1 MDATSASSTV
11 TQTATTAA
19 VGSGPALFTLFKLVF
34 VLGIVI
40 VALYFCWQKKNPGR
54 HFNLRTFGQQL
65 YARVKHFL
73 EEEDAEEE
81 EDEPVADKTPSFN
94 HHPAVYGLY
103 LLNILDYHSNRTMIE
118 LDDANLEP
126 GDYIQI
132 GYTNNPGQ
140 QHKRCRQFIAL
151 EDYGCTLAKTLPENN
166 AIVVFRDPNDNQLYL
181 RFSRDAKV
189 NRQDMDSNGKPVIR
203 PFNTKNDVPLTE
215 ITDYLHESIWYVC
228 GVPIVFSVN
237 HRFAKNDGTPNIV
250 NFSKRGESY
259 FDMDIMDIP
268 EKKKNPISKKKAAP
282 EPDDDLPF
290 VHKP

>member
-1 MDATSASSTV
+1 MDASSASSTV

-19 VGSGPALFTLFKLVF
+19 AGSGPALFTLFKLVF
-34 VLGIVI
+34 VFGIVI
-40 VALYFCWQKKNPGR
+40 VALYFSWQKKNPG
-54 HFNLRTFGQQL
+54 HPFSLQL
-65 YARVKHFL
+65 LLHQLVARVKRFL

-81 EDEPVADKTPSFN
+81 EDDPVADKTPSFN
-94 HHPAVYGLY
+94 YHPTAYGLY

-132 GYTNNPGQ
+132 GYTSNPGQ

-151 EDYGCTLAKTLPENN
+151 KDYGCTLAKTLPENN
-166 AIVVFRDPNDNQLYL
+166 AIVVFRDPNDSQLYL

-189 NRQDMDSNGKPVIR
+189 NRQDMDADGKPVIS
-203 PFNTKNDVPLTE
+203 PINTKNDVPLTE
-215 ITDYLHESIWYVC
+215 VSDYLHESIFYIGGLPVA
-228 GVPIVFSVN
+228 FSVN
-237 HRFAKNDGTPNIV
+237 HRFAKNDGTPNIA

-259 FDMDIMDIP
+259 FDMDLP
-268 EKKKNPISKKKAAP
+268 EKKKSPISKKKAA
-282 EPDDDLPF
+282 PDDDLPF

>member
-1 MDATSASSTV
+1 MNASSASSTV
-11 TQTATTAA
+11 TQTAAA
-19 VGSGPALFTLFKLVF
+19 SSGPALFTLFKLVF

-54 HFNLRTFGQQL
+54 HFDLQALGQQL
-65 YARVKHFL
+65 AARVKRFL
-73 EEEDAEEE
+73 EEENAEEE

-118 LDDANLEP
+118 LDDVNLEP

-151 EDYGCTLAKTLPENN
+151 KDYYGCTLAKTLPEN
-166 AIVVFRDPNDNQLYL
+166 AIVVFRDPNDSQLYV
-181 RFSRDAKV
+181 RFSHDAKV
-189 NRQDMDSNGKPVIR
+189 NRQDMDGEGKPIIR
-203 PFNTKNDVPLTE
+203 PFNTKNDVPLTK
-215 ITDYLHESIWYVC
+215 ITEYLHEPIWYIC

-237 HRFAKNDGTPNIV
+237 HRFAKNDGTPNIAS
-250 NFSKRGESY
+250 FSKRGESY
-259 FDMDIMDIP
+259 FDMDIP
-268 EKKKNPISKKKAAP
+268 ENKKNPISKKKAVP
-282 EPDDDLPF
+282 EPDDDLPY

>member
-1 MDATSASSTV
+1 MNANASFASSTV

-19 VGSGPALFTLFKLVF
+19 AGSGPALFTLFKLVF
-34 VLGIVI
+34 IFGVLLI
-40 VALYFCWQKKNPGR
+40 ALYFVWQKKNPGR
-54 HFNLRTFGQQL
+54 HFDLRALGQQL
-65 YARVKHFL
+65 SSRVKRFL

-81 EDEPVADKTPSFN
+81 EDEPVATPSFN
-94 HHPAVYGLY
+94 YHPSAFGIY
-103 LLNILDYHSNRTMIE
+103 LLNILDFNEHRTMIE

-132 GYTNNPGQ
+132 GYTSNPG
-140 QHKRCRQFIAL
+140 QHKRCRQSIAL
-151 EDYGCTLAKTLPENN
+151 KDYRCTLAKTLPEN
-166 AIVVFRDPNDNQLYL
+166 AIVVFRDPNDSQLYL

-228 GVPIVFSVN
+228 GLPIAFSVN
-237 HRFAKNDGTPNIV
+237 HRFAKNDGTPNIAS
-250 NFSKRGESY
+250 FSKRGESY
-259 FDMDIMDIP
+259 FDMDIP
-268 EKKKNPISKKKAAP
+268 ENKKNPISKKKAVP
-282 EPDDDLPF
+282 EPDDLPY

>member
-19 VGSGPALFTLFKLVF
+19 AGSGPALFTLFKLIF
-34 VLGIVI
+34 IFGVLLIT
-40 VALYFCWQKKNPGR
+40 LYFVWRKKNPGR
-54 HFNLRTFGQQL
+54 HFDLRTLGQQL
-65 YARVKHFL
+65 SARVKRFL

-81 EDEPVADKTPSFN
+81 EDEPVADKS
-94 HHPAVYGLY
+94 PAFKRHAYGLY
-103 LLNILDYHSNRTMIE
+103 LLNALDFNGHRTMIE

-151 EDYGCTLAKTLPENN
+151 EDHGCTLAKTLPENN

-189 NRQDMDSNGKPVIR
+189 NRQEDSNGKPVIR

-215 ITDYLHESIWYVC
+215 ITEYLHEAIWYVC
-228 GVPIVFSVN
+228 GLPIVFSVN
-237 HRFAKNDGTPNIV
+237 HRFANNDGTPNIAS
-250 NFSKRGESY
+250 FSKRGESY
-259 FDMDIMDIP
+259 FDMDLP
-268 EKKKNPISKKKAAP
+268 ENKKNPISKKKAAP
-282 EPDDDLPF
+282 VPDDDLPF
-290 VHKP
+290 VHNP

>member
-1 MDATSASSTV
+1 MDASSASSTV
-11 TQTATTAA
+11 TQTATTTAA
-19 VGSGPALFTLFKLVF
+19 SSGPALFTLFKLVF

-40 VALYFCWQKKNPGR
+40 VALYFSWQKKNPG
-54 HFNLRTFGQQL
+54 HQFNLQTLFHQL
-65 YARVKHFL
+65 SAHVKRFF

-94 HHPAVYGLY
+94 HHPAAYGLY

-132 GYTNNPGQ
+132 GYTSNPG
-140 QHKRCRQFIAL
+140 QHKRCRQSITL
-151 EDYGCTLAKTLPENN
+151 KDYGCTLAKTLPEN

-215 ITDYLHESIWYVC
+215 ITEYLHEPIWYVC

-259 FDMDIMDIP
+259 FDTDIP
-268 EKKKNPISKKKAAP
+268 EKKKNPISKKKAVP

>member
-1 MDATSASSTV
+1 MDASSASSTV

-19 VGSGPALFTLFKLVF
+19 AGSGPALFTLFKLVF

-40 VALYFCWQKKNPGR
+40 VALYFSWQKKNPGR
-54 HFNLRTFGQQL
+54 HFDLRTFFRQL
-65 YARVKHFL
+65 SAHVKHFL

-81 EDEPVADKTPSFN
+81 EDEPVATPSFN
-94 HHPAVYGLY
+94 YHPSAFGIY
-103 LLNILDYHSNRTMIE
+103 LLNILDYNEHRTMIE

-140 QHKRCRQFIAL
+140 QHKRCRQVIAL
-151 EDYGCTLAKTLPENN
+151 KDYGCTLAKTLPEN

-181 RFSRDAKV
+181 RFSHDAKV
-189 NRQDMDSNGKPVIR
+189 NRQDMNADGKPVIS
-203 PFNTKNDVPLTE
+203 PINTKNDVPLTE
-215 ITDYLHESIWYVC
+215 ITEYLHEPIFYVY
-228 GVPIVFSVN
+228 GLPIVFSVN
-237 HRFAKNDGTPNIV
+237 HRFARNDGTPNIA

-259 FDMDIMDIP
+259 FDMDIP
-268 EKKKNPISKKKAAP
+268 KKKKNPISKKKAVP
-282 EPDDDLPF
+282 EPDDDLPY

>member
-1 MDATSASSTV
+1 MDASSASSTV

-19 VGSGPALFTLFKLVF
+19 AGSGPALFTLFKLVF

-54 HFNLRTFGQQL
+54 HFDLRTFFRQL
-65 YARVKHFL
+65 SAHVKHFL

-81 EDEPVADKTPSFN
+81 EDEPVATPSFN
-94 HHPAVYGLY
+94 YHPSAFGIY
-103 LLNILDYHSNRTMIE
+103 LLNILDYNEHRTMIE

-132 GYTNNPGQ
+132 GYTSNPGQ

-151 EDYGCTLAKTLPENN
+151 KDYGCTLAKTLPENN

-237 HRFAKNDGTPNIV
+237 HRFAKNDGTPNIA

-259 FDMDIMDIP
+259 FDMDIP
-268 EKKKNPISKKKAAP
+268 ENKKNPISKKNAVL
-282 EPDDDLPF
+282 EPDDLPY

>member
-1 MDATSASSTV
+1 MNANASSASSTI
-11 TQTATTAA
+11 TQTAATAA
-19 VGSGPALFTLFKLVF
+19 SSGPALFTLFKLVF
-34 VLGIVI
+34 VLGLVI
-40 VALYFCWQKKNPGR
+40 VALYFIWQKKNPGR
-54 HFNLRTFGQQL
+54 HFDLRAFGQQL

-81 EDEPVADKTPSFN
+81 EDEPINESPSFS
-94 HHPAVYGLY
+94 HHPAVYGWF
-103 LLNILDYHSNRTMIE
+103 LLNVLDFHSNRTMIE

-132 GYTNNPGQ
+132 GYTSNPG
-140 QHKRCRQFIAL
+140 QHKRCRQVIAL
-151 EDYGCTLAKTLPENN
+151 EDYGCTLAKTLPEN
-166 AIVVFRDPNDNQLYL
+166 AIVVFRDSNDSQLYL

-250 NFSKRGESY
+250 SFSKRGESY
-259 FDMDIMDIP
+259 FDMDIP
-268 EKKKNPISKKKAAP
+268 ENKKNPISKKKAAP

>member
-1 MDATSASSTV
+1 MNASSASSTV
-11 TQTATTAA
+11 TQTTTAA
-19 VGSGPALFTLFKLVF
+19 AGSGPALFTLFKLVF
-34 VLGIVI
+34 VLGLLI
-40 VALYFCWQKKNPGR
+40 VALYFIWQKKNPGR
-54 HFNLRTFGQQL
+54 HFDLRAFGQQL

-73 EEEDAEEE
+73 EEEDADEE

-132 GYTNNPGQ
+132 GYTSNPG
-140 QHKRCRQFIAL
+140 QHKRCRQVITL
-151 EDYGCTLAKTLPENN
+151 KDYGCTLAKTLPENN
-166 AIVVFRDPNDNQLYL
+166 AIVVFRDPSDGQLYV
-181 RFSRDAKV
+181 RFSHEAKV
-189 NRQDMDSNGKPVIR
+189 TRQDMDSNGKPVIR

-250 NFSKRGESY
+250 SFSKRGESY
-259 FDMDIMDIP
+259 FDMDLP
-268 EKKKNPISKKKAAP
+268 EKNTPTSKKKAVPA
-282 EPDDDLPF
+282 PDDDLPF
-290 VHKP
+290 VHKQ

>member
-1 MDATSASSTV
+1 MNASSASSTV

-19 VGSGPALFTLFKLVF
+19 AGSGPALFTLFKLVF
-34 VLGIVI
+34 VLGLLI
-40 VALYFCWQKKNPGR
+40 VAVYFVWQKKNPGR
-54 HFNLRTFGQQL
+54 PFSLQMLLHQL
-65 YARVKHFL
+65 AALVKRFL
-73 EEEDAEEE
+73 EEEDADEE

-132 GYTNNPGQ
+132 GYTSNPG
-140 QHKRCRQFIAL
+140 QHKRCRQVIAL
-151 EDYGCTLAKTLPENN
+151 KDYGCTLAKTLPEN

-189 NRQDMDSNGKPVIR
+189 NRQDMDSDGKPVIR

-237 HRFAKNDGTPNIV
+237 HRFAKNDGTPNIA

-259 FDMDIMDIP
+259 FDMDIP
-268 EKKKNPISKKKAAP
+268 ENKKNPISKKKAAP

>member
-1 MDATSASSTV
+1 MDASSASSTV

-19 VGSGPALFTLFKLVF
+19 AGSGPALFTLFKLIFIFGV
-34 VLGIVI
+34 VLIT
-40 VALYFCWQKKNPGR
+40 LYFVWQKKNPGR
-54 HFNLRTFGQQL
+54 HFDLRTFFRQL
-65 YARVKHFL
+65 SAHVKHFL

-81 EDEPVADKTPSFN
+81 EDEPVATPSFN
-94 HHPAVYGLY
+94 YHPTVYGLY

-132 GYTNNPGQ
+132 GYTSNPG
-140 QHKRCRQFIAL
+140 QHKRCRQTITL
-151 EDYGCTLAKTLPENN
+151 KDYGCTLAKTLPEN

-237 HRFAKNDGTPNIV
+237 HRFAKNDGTPNIAS
-250 NFSKRGESY
+250 FSKRGESY
-259 FDMDIMDIP
+259 FDTDIP
-268 EKKKNPISKKKAAP
+268 EKKNPISKKKAAP
-282 EPDDDLPF
+282 EPDDDLPY

>member
-1 MDATSASSTV
+1 MDASSASSTV

-19 VGSGPALFTLFKLVF
+19 AGSGPALFTLFKLIFIFGV
-34 VLGIVI
+34 VLIT
-40 VALYFCWQKKNPGR
+40 LYFVWQKKNPGR
-54 HFNLRTFGQQL
+54 HFDLRAFGQQL

-73 EEEDAEEE
+73 EEEEE
-81 EDEPVADKTPSFN
+81 EDEPVADKSPSFK
-94 HHPAVYGLY
+94 HHPAAYGFY
-103 LLNILDYHSNRTMIE
+103 LLNALDFNGHRTMIE

-140 QHKRCRQFIAL
+140 QHKRCCQTIAL
-151 EDYGCTLAKTLPENN
+151 KDYGCTLAKTLPENN

-181 RFSRDAKV
+181 RFNRDAKV

-250 NFSKRGESY
+250 SFSKRGESY
-259 FDMDIMDIP
+259 FDP
-268 EKKKNPISKKKAAP
+268 ENKKNPISKKKAAP

>member
-1 MDATSASSTV
+1 MNASSASSTV
-11 TQTATTAA
+11 TQTAAS
-19 VGSGPALFTLFKLVF
+19 SGPALFTLFKLIFIFGV
-34 VLGIVI
+34 VLIT
-40 VALYFCWQKKNPGR
+40 LYFVWQKKNPGR
-54 HFNLRTFGQQL
+54 HFDLRALGQQL
-65 YARVKHFL
+65 SARVKRFL
-73 EEEDAEEE
+73 EEEEEEEE
-81 EDEPVADKTPSFN
+81 EDEPVADKSPSFK
-94 HHPAVYGLY
+94 HHPAAYGFY
-103 LLNILDYHSNRTMIE
+103 LLNALDFNGHRTMIE

-132 GYTNNPGQ
+132 GYTSNPG

-181 RFSRDAKV
+181 RFNRDAKV

-237 HRFAKNDGTPNIV
+237 HRFAKNDGTPNIA

-259 FDMDIMDIP
+259 FDMDIP
-268 EKKKNPISKKKAAP
+268 ENKKNPISKKKAAP
-282 EPDDDLPF
+282 VPDDDLPF

>member
-1 MDATSASSTV
+1 MDASSASSTV

-19 VGSGPALFTLFKLVF
+19 AGSGPALFTLFKLIFIFGV
-34 VLGIVI
+34 VLIT
-40 VALYFCWQKKNPGR
+40 LYFVWQKKNPGR
-54 HFNLRTFGQQL
+54 HFDLRALGQQL
-65 YARVKHFL
+65 SAHVKHFL
-73 EEEDAEEE
+73 EEEDADEE

-132 GYTNNPGQ
+132 GYTSNPG
-140 QHKRCRQFIAL
+140 QHKRCRQVITL
-151 EDYGCTLAKTLPENN
+151 KDYGCTLAKTLPENN
-166 AIVVFRDPNDNQLYL
+166 AIVVFRDPSDGQLYV
-181 RFSRDAKV
+181 RFSHEAKV
-189 NRQDMDSNGKPVIR
+189 TRQDMDSNGKPVIR

-250 NFSKRGESY
+250 SFSKRGESY
-259 FDMDIMDIP
+259 FDMDLP
-268 EKKKNPISKKKAAP
+268 EKKNPISKKKAVL
-282 EPDDDLPF
+282 EPDDLPY
-290 VHKP
+290 VHNP